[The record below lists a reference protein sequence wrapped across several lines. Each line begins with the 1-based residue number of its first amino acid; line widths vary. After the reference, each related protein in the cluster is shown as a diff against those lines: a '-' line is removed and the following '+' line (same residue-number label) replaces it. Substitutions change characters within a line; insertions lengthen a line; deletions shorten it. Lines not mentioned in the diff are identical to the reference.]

1 MSMSVF
7 DRQKL
12 YTDLQKPP
20 AMKFKDLEAVMSI
33 VKYSTLP
40 MQVRADLHSRH
51 RIERTDLH
59 HHSVRPPRSPVQT
72 EGRSLFRRRESVRRI
87 TTMSRRPVA
96 VFEEAISVDV
106 PTELLQQ
113 AVAGSSIIS
122 ASSRWLPDATG

>member
-40 MQVRADLHSRH
+40 MQVRADY
-51 RIERTDLH
+51 I
-59 HHSVRPPRSPVQT
+59 PVT
-72 EGRSLFRRRESVRRI
+72 
-87 TTMSRRPVA
+87 
-96 VFEEAISVDV
+96 
-106 PTELLQQ
+106 
-113 AVAGSSIIS
+113 GSSVLTFITFSSTAKIS
-122 ASSRWLPDATG
+122 SSNRRKESLPPP